1 MNMTTNNDASH
12 RILSCHGA
20 SLSSTG
26 PAAPPRIATVSRPF
40 GSGKTMG
47 SILEPDPPT
56 WSERITEAD
65 KDRGDV
71 MTNSLEAAPEGKP
84 RDARAVRK
92 VHQRWLERRSVR
104 LGGALDGVERFMVMG
119 TAGGAAASL
128 AVAAAIIGSGDTA
141 SPSNST
147 SCWWS
152 S

>member
-1 MNMTTNNDASH
+1 
-12 RILSCHGA
+12 
-20 SLSSTG
+20 
-26 PAAPPRIATVSRPF
+26 
-40 GSGKTMG
+40 MG